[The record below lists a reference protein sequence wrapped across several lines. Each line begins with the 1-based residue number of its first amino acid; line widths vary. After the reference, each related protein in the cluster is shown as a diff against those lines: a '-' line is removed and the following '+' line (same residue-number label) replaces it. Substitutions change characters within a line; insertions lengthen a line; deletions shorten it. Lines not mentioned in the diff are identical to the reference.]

1 MSSLR
6 SIETQGF
13 DVIGDVHGYA
23 DKLVGL
29 LETMG
34 YRAHADSY
42 RHSSRTAVFIGDLID
57 RNVKIGDSDQRDV
70 VRIVRSMVESGAARI
85 VMGNHEFN
93 AISWATPDP
102 AKPGD
107 HLRTHEGPKGI
118 DNRKHHDQFL
128 KEVIEGSDEH
138 LEIVAWFRTIPLWI
152 DLGHVRFVHA
162 CWFEES
168 MKVLRP
174 HLTSDL
180 RLTAEALSRGNRKG
194 DEVYNAIENVLKGP
208 EAELDRQYHY
218 LDKNGVKREKGRLR
232 WWDVDAVTLRTA
244 IDVAGHMKTLD
255 GGPHPGLPD
264 TPTNIVERFRYRDDV
279 PVFFGHYWRTG
290 AASVAGRS
298 TVCVDYSAG
307 RGGPLVAYRWSG
319 GALSNSDFVSYGH

>member
-57 RNVKIGDSDQRDV
+57 RKVKIGDSDQRDV

-93 AISWATPDP
+93 AISWSTQFPG
-102 AKPGD
+102 KPKRY
-107 HLRTHEGPKGI
+107 LRTHRGKRGI
-118 DNRKHHDQFL
+118 KNKNQHHHFL
-128 KEVIEGSDEH
+128 DEVKEGSDEH

-180 RLTAEALSRGNRKG
+180 CLTDEALVRGNRKC
-194 DEVYNAIENVLKGP
+194 DDVHDAIENLLKGP
-208 EAELDRQYHY
+208 EAKLDRQYHY
-218 LDKNGVKREKGRLR
+218 LDKDGFKRKKGRVR
-232 WWDVDAVTLRTA
+232 WWDADAVTLRAA
-244 IDVAGHMKTLD
+244 IDVGDHMKTRG

-264 TPTNIVERFRYRDDV
+264 TPTNIAERFRYRDDV

>member
-1 MSSLR
+1 MASLR
-6 SIETQGF
+6 SIETEGF

-23 DKLVGL
+23 DKLVKL
-29 LETMG
+29 LEKMG
-34 YRAHADSY
+34 YREHADSY
-42 RHSSRTAVFIGDLID
+42 RHPSRTAVFIGDLID
-57 RNVKIGDSDQRDV
+57 RDVRIGDSDQRDV
-70 VRIVRSMVESGAARI
+70 VRIVRSMVENGAARI

-102 AKPGD
+102 EKPKD

-128 KEVIEGSDEH
+128 IEVREGSDEH
-138 LEIVAWFRTIPLWI
+138 REIVSWFRTIPLWI
-152 DLGHVRFVHA
+152 DLGQVRFVHA

-180 RLTAEALSRGNRKG
+180 RLTDEALIRGNRKG
-194 DEVYNAIENVLKGP
+194 DDVYNAIENVLKSP
-208 EAELDRQYHY
+208 EAELDEQYHY
-218 LDKNGVKREKGRLR
+218 LDKSDIVRKKGRVR
-232 WWDVDAVTLRTA
+232 WWDPDADTLRTA
-244 IDVAGHMKTLD
+244 IDIGGHVKTLD
-255 GGPHPGLPD
+255 GQPHPGLPD
-264 TPTNIVERFRYRDDV
+264 TPTNIAEKFRYRDDV

-290 AASVAGRS
+290 APRLADRH

-319 GALSNSDFVSYGH
+319 GALSDSDFVSVDA